1 MSVRSITGFVVADK
15 NDKTIVVS
23 VIQRRRHPL
32 YDKAYLVTR
41 RFAAHDEANEARIGD
56 RVRISE
62 TRPISKSKTWRLSK
76 VIERAE
82 GAKS

>member
-1 MSVRSITGFVVADK
+1 MPARTIIGYVVADQ
-15 NDKTIVVS
+15 NQKTITVS

-41 RFAAHDEANEARIGD
+41 RFQAHDEANEAKVGD

-62 TRPISKSKTWRLSK
+62 ITPVSRNKSWRLSK

-82 GAKS
+82 VVKS

>member
-1 MSVRSITGFVVADK
+1 MPGRSITGYVVADK

-23 VIQRRRHPL
+23 ITQRRRHPL

-41 RFAAHDEANEARIGD
+41 RFQAHDEANEARVGD

-62 TRPISKSKTWRLSK
+62 ITPVSRHKNWKLAK

-82 GAKS
+82 GEAS